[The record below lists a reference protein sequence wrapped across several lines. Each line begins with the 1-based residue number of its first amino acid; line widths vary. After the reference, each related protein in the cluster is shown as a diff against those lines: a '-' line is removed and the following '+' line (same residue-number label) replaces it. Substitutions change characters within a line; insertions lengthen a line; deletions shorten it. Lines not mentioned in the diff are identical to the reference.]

1 MEILLS
7 LRYQTTRNM
16 KSFSF
21 DFFVPKR
28 VLFCNP
34 QKISCTRR
42 ECIRL
47 LYSLLRLSDRND
59 ESITSHH
66 ALSQAHSLEIILAAT
81 FSPIPDSVI
90 ALMKVSRPNPLFLP
104 PTSKVIAISSVSFL
118 SARRTDNRSY
128 AGARRYSPMP
138 FSSIREKFLQC
149 MSELPVIQLNMT
161 ISQNLCTSKSGTAEE
176 VHDYSA
182 FTGPRHSP
190 NNLRTS
196 FTLSICRVF
205 FPCSRSL
212 TK

>member
-47 LYSLLRLSDRND
+47 LYSLLSLSDRNE
-59 ESITSHH
+59 ESIASHH
-66 ALSQAHSLEIILAAT
+66 ALSQSHRLEIILAAT

-104 PTSKVIAISSVSFL
+104 PTSKIIAISSVSFL
-118 SARRTDNRSY
+118 SVEELP
-128 AGARRYSPMP
+128 GARRM
-138 FSSIREKFLQC
+138 
-149 MSELPVIQLNMT
+149 
-161 ISQNLCTSKSGTAEE
+161 E
-176 VHDYSA
+176 VMLARIDSHD
-182 FTGPRHSP
+182 H
-190 NNLRTS
+190 N
-196 FTLSICRVF
+196 
-205 FPCSRSL
+205 
-212 TK
+212 

>member
-1 MEILLS
+1 MAKNNSKTLGPGLNPLEARSITKGIHYFCVS
-7 LRYQTTRNM
+7 RN
-16 KSFSF
+16 
-21 DFFVPKR
+21 
-28 VLFCNP
+28 C
-34 QKISCTRR
+34 QISCTRR

-59 ESITSHH
+59 ESIASHH

-138 FSSIREKFLQC
+138 FSSIREKF
-149 MSELPVIQLNMT
+149 E
-161 ISQNLCTSKSGTAEE
+161 
-176 VHDYSA
+176 
-182 FTGPRHSP
+182 
-190 NNLRTS
+190 
-196 FTLSICRVF
+196 
-205 FPCSRSL
+205 
-212 TK
+212 

>member
-28 VLFCNP
+28 ILFSNP
-34 QKISCTRR
+34 QKISCSIR

-59 ESITSHH
+59 ESIASHH
-66 ALSQAHSLEIILAAT
+66 ALSQSHRLEIILAAT

-104 PTSKVIAISSVSFL
+104 PTSKIIAISSVSFL
-118 SARRTDNRSY
+118 SVRRTSWRTKDGSH
-128 AGARRYSPMP
+128 AGEDR
-138 FSSIREKFLQC
+138 
-149 MSELPVIQLNMT
+149 
-161 ISQNLCTSKSGTAEE
+161 
-176 VHDYSA
+176 
-182 FTGPRHSP
+182 
-190 NNLRTS
+190 
-196 FTLSICRVF
+196 
-205 FPCSRSL
+205 
-212 TK
+212 